1 MSSVKGAAKEAFD
14 KLKQAVKGV
23 TKTVKKEVHK
33 KGTVST
39 KRVAGGKPAFSLNKE
54 LPWVSKA
61 LQTPS
66 KDTPPALPGSFA
78 ARYQARTARSSI
90 VPGTTK
96 SAGYWDT
103 MARHDAAA
111 TFARTGVND
120 TSEQINALR
129 NSNEVNWGGSFASQI
144 ETPTGNVAD
153 KLRAEGELYRSEIGA
168 EPTEERQRES
178 KIIQD
183 IFSGKYSWGVTED
196 EFEAWQKENMVE
208 KTVYNSQTGKREV
221 ELDDNGDPVMVFK
234 KGASLPPI
242 GRDETGAKPDRVKL
256 EKAWRHYNTVSD
268 DMETIS
274 AVKQREETLMAGSD
288 VGAADSLFDVARDA
302 AGGKKNLFKGIKDY
316 ATDYWIDPIKNGRW
330 GTVLMNQLVNWGEN
344 TDIFGVGVRAMLS
357 ENDYVYGGEKRF
369 EDQKAWVSSIGKEKQ
384 KELMELGAE
393 KALAWNFDQQPDHYK
408 DYIINAIKDA
418 GLYDEFLILK
428 KEYADREKDAD
439 YSGAFK
445 DAYTTKNNYNAD
457 TGSFLGDMAVETVLD
472 PTVLLGGFAKSGSK
486 TGIQAAVKGGIRAG
500 LKAVGKNADDIIKLA
515 GKADKLTNRY
525 VNTIGKHIFSA
536 NFDVVEKD
544 ISALTR
550 GLIKNKALTEEE
562 ARVFNS
568 AVSKAVKDRIDSKT
582 FKIVKSMYY
591 TNKALDVTD
600 SILLKTSFAAPYL
613 AYKLPTSAYK
623 GVRKVLAKTDVAEK
637 FAYKKAQA
645 AARVFKDMIDAEGNT
660 SVGNL
665 DEVMNRLGKEYVSSG
680 DSEFV
685 EDVFAQ
691 FEKQSKR
698 DAAEIEKLIYSIQ
711 ADEVP
716 VDELDNKIN
725 EFIRSVTND
734 KCVTKRE
741 FISYME
747 EEYSK
752 YAERFKGSMDSI
764 YSVYRTQMDRL
775 DEAVTLAEQRK
786 KKDIIKSVLDTKTI
800 DDLDNIRQTN
810 TRFLNDADIQKSLL
824 LKRQALENP
833 SEALSRVEH
842 EIDEILYKDILYK
855 DGDKLPVFHSKFDT
869 LEWNYILSLRKRD
882 SVDLEELWDF
892 SEKYLPKSLRSKEV
906 DRLID
911 LHERLLKLKKGTANN
926 AQIQQYLDDFERT
939 YEYRHGDTF
948 AKTASVIDHSSDI
961 KRPYDSSA
969 LALKDRVDKKLDD
982 KLQSFKE
989 ELGSYIDQSE
999 GNIGVELIQYLTE
1012 HSRFKIDLYELR
1024 DLINK
1029 TLDELHYK
1037 QVAEELHSRF
1047 RKSDKIKVPAFT
1059 NADAIIETQLKSI
1072 KMTLVEEHYSVLLGK
1087 DDQLLKVHNDI
1098 FMVFDHYMSSDA
1110 LRKTMDT
1117 ISDPSN
1123 PLGEI
1128 FAESENAKVAIDS
1141 EVSALAVYADRI
1153 KKQVDLLNEYWA
1165 LRAKLDP
1172 KNSGLSE
1179 EQMYALIDKAFGI
1192 TLGKPERYAAGRDV
1206 DQFIN
1211 QVELSLNSWY
1221 GENRV
1226 SLDGFRKAAFDFQ
1239 SDIYE
1244 DYADEIKDVAIQA
1257 RLHNVLSGGH
1267 LDSRDDVR
1275 VQILQTIL
1283 RDKGSIRYFNEL
1295 SERQPVI
1302 FADIE
1307 THGLN
1312 KDLHQISSIAYKEW
1326 QPLPEN
1332 ASLSEILD
1340 FIEGDINYRQ
1350 SFLPED
1356 VLDMTISDEVLEA
1369 TFKNSPEVIK
1379 TRDEM
1384 LKVYKDKFGATK
1396 HGSVVTEQ
1404 EILSDFMYGLD
1415 TLYLKYKNAT
1425 PVIMTHNNT
1434 GFDMKTISAR
1444 VGKYEEFPAH
1454 IVHLQDLIDNSG
1466 NTFVRLKNLENDALT
1481 FTAKQRQ
1488 FIRDVFLPVFQK
1500 LSRSGSKVKF
1510 FDPNYFE
1517 ASFEGLHSLISFRK
1531 RKLVSYRNGLEG
1543 MQVTPKPEIKI
1554 DQCVLNEATE
1564 DTLNTIEDML
1574 KDLSKEVNAE
1584 NRVFKNNFIF
1594 KPDFSEGDEIDNLL
1608 KRSMQE
1614 NPTAKVPVLGY
1625 DIVAD
1630 MGKVKRYF
1638 TNPAEWTA
1646 DKTSVE
1652 VFEHMNDFVEDVE
1665 DTINYRL
1672 KGNTV
1677 LADYFEDCKSLIT
1690 EVVHYAMH
1698 HFGDTPTHEY
1708 HYLCFLEV
1716 PETVNEAYAVARKL
1730 YDDIL
1735 KWDDRRLYNNLVDE
1749 EGHLKPFKNLYEKAQ
1764 SGVRYYNNK
1773 KDTALSLEVE
1783 ASITALVHNKLK
1795 PLLAGRYDG
1804 VIYKNVANKYVD
1816 KLKTPLVEKAFDLKA
1831 ERSKA
1836 TSVLNKLHSFK
1847 NIVEDV
1853 GIENVK
1859 DFRIRET
1866 YEEFLEL
1873 INRMETSWTP
1883 EEALAFEYWAKQVV
1897 SKRRKVMTAQVL
1909 QNITKSEKSLMEH
1922 LLFHNQL
1929 LVVPRKGSALHK
1941 KQVNDLLNMLSDGTE
1956 YIEYLEQ
1963 NGYIF
1968 VSLKKDTKLYI
1979 KNDTRYTDEAVTMT
1993 VEGSEEVYHAPVYDN
2008 ISWFSKDVD
2017 IPENVKD
2024 VVQRVVE
2031 LNEKIDVL
2039 TDGAS
2044 RGSTGV
2050 LHNLGRQKKL
2060 YKSLP
2065 ESFVKNILSD
2075 EYTCDARL
2083 WHRGSFD
2090 MSILGDSQHCWKLD
2104 DTDDT
2109 DVLYTLS
2116 KSLEEAAG
2124 KATAERSYLEHFFGK
2139 NAASRMSNLLSE
2151 LSPEEKVAFLKN
2163 NPDQVVVSV
2172 FANEKTASGFE
2183 VKALKVNDEYGVKA
2197 AEASNAIVVPY
2208 DIYVDMVGTLNNST
2222 ISNTALKLWTKALA
2236 LTKVGHL
2243 ANIGTW
2249 VRNYMDATIK
2259 ATGNSGSLT
2268 STLSGQVKA
2277 VQLYTNYNKI
2287 VKFVDKARGI
2297 TYKSDK
2303 DIERMF
2309 RQGIIQAGAG
2319 VDMTYEQ
2326 FHWMEGLMRESVMG
2340 GESAITKSI
2349 LQVTQISGNRNVA
2362 LKAGRTDTY
2371 AGRKATKEAYDLI
2384 ASDLEKF
2391 TNLEVSEVKGLCDD
2405 LPYDVF
2411 MENGFTRESFLET
2424 FEKLKAGV
2432 DDMSDE
2438 TYQHFAEVQNKIIK
2452 ERGDRLVGI
2461 DRGANRMLDK
2471 LCNGMLHPMT
2481 YIEQIIRLGEYIT
2494 LEEQGYARSEIF
2506 KKITDSQFDYSLKS
2520 NSTKVWEMLI
2530 PYYNF
2535 DTLNLVY
2542 WCKQVSENP
2551 RMLRYLEHI
2560 WGTLSWDAAFE
2571 LYDDEDTPDKNMSVQ
2586 YMALNGGIP
2595 VGDNG
2600 MYFKA
2605 NPSFL
2610 SALNWFYGGP
2620 NNYLS
2625 KLATP
2630 LQYLTR
2636 HGMDAMGADAWHIFD
2651 DIDTDFS
2658 DEPVWEQA
2666 LSSTPI
2672 VGTMY
2677 NRYYKHFFAKDIT
2690 IDLGAPYAKDQIKIV
2705 NKVWKRIDEGHTF
2718 QEALVFAMPTVFGA
2732 VKRYQ
2737 EGDRDGFELFQMQL
2751 KAQGKWYDANRGKVV
2766 SLDEYNEEGL
2776 NSPSMAWDQLCT
2788 YRARYH
2794 NEFWD
2799 SNKNKFVP
2807 ANEFT
2812 VGGLNRKFDFEKNP
2826 EDWDEYCRLRKLC
2839 RNEEWD
2845 NNQRKFVTPDR
2856 YIEGK
2861 LNAKG
2866 LTPEEVFY
2874 YNELFFG
2881 TKMDLN
2887 QGVLVKY
2894 EDYIAGG
2901 LNSDNL
2907 TWNELCAYKYA
2918 LHGEKWEK
2926 GKGWVKVR
2934 EPIIEFSIPETDDTS
2949 TTKVRRDGNI
2959 LDTLGLVDTAYA
2971 GNASN
2976 AQKNKNGKY
2985 TLSTDVVKN
2994 ADIFAAILSQYGG
3007 VGQSGR
3013 NYYYGNAGGY
3023 RHRSY
3028 HKYSGWHRYPKRP
3041 KNANG
3046 VGLNEH
3052 FSNARSSGQGIR
3064 AGGKTYSKPYSF
3076 NDGLAGL
3083 RMAASGYHAYDEYYK
3098 QEYEYNY
3105 KYRNPIKDVADYPQT
3120 KLGIQRYLRGRSE
3133 NLERRF
3139 RNRLGSNALYQNNNQ
3154 RLSTKENLNNMKLS
3168 WWNRY

>member
-1 MSSVKGAAKEAFD
+1 MSSAKRAASEAFN
-14 KLKQAVKGV
+14 KLKQAAKGV
-23 TKTVKKEVHK
+23 VKTVTKAVHK
-33 KGTVST
+33 KSTVST
-39 KRVAGGKPAFSLNKE
+39 KRVAGGKPAFSLNNE

-78 ARYQARTARSSI
+78 AKYQARTARSSI
-90 VPGTTK
+90 VPGTTR
-96 SAGYWDT
+96 SSGYWDT
-103 MARHDAAA
+103 MARHDAAS
-111 TFARTGVND
+111 TFTRTGVND
-120 TSEQINALR
+120 TSNQLNALR
-129 NSNEVNWGGSFASQI
+129 NSNEINWGGSFASQI
-144 ETPTGNVAD
+144 GTPTGNVAD

-178 KIIQD
+178 EIIQN

-208 KTVYNSQTGKREV
+208 KTVYNPQTGKREV

-234 KGASLPPI
+234 KGAALPPI
-242 GRDETGAKPDRVKL
+242 GRDETGAKPDKAKL
-256 EKAWRHYNTVSD
+256 EKVWRHYNTVSE
-268 DMETIS
+268 DMETI
-274 AVKQREETLMAGSD
+274 AAAKQREETLMAGTD

-302 AGGKKNLFKGIKDY
+302 AGGKKNFFKGLIDY
-316 ATDYWIDPIKNGRW
+316 GADYFINPIKNGRW
-330 GTVLMNQLVNWGEN
+330 GAVLMNQLVNWGEN
-344 TDIFGVGVRAMLS
+344 TDFLGVGVRAMLS
-357 ENDYVYGGEKRF
+357 ESDYVYGSGLGKGGHGKTFDGQE
-369 EDQKAWVSSIGKEKQ
+369 AWVSSLGKEKQ
-384 KELMELGAE
+384 KQLIELGAFDAMKVGLNEGE
-393 KALAWNFDQQPDHYK
+393 KQLRDEAMK
-408 DYIINAIKDA
+408 AIREA
-418 GLYDEFLILK
+418 GLYDDFVK
-428 KEYADREKDAD
+428 
-439 YSGAFK
+439 FK
-445 DAYTTKNNYNAD
+445 DEYFAHKSDINIGDALKTAYTTKENFNAD
-457 TGSFLGDMAVETVLD
+457 TGSIALDMVMEIATDPMTWLG
-472 PTVLLGGFAKSGSK
+472 LGAGSGVKAGS
-486 TGIQAAVKGGIRAG
+486 QATVKGGIKAG
-500 LKAVGKNADDIIKLA
+500 LEAVGKNADDVIKLA

-525 VNTIGKHIFSA
+525 VHTIGKHLFSA
-536 NFDVVEKD
+536 DFKVVEKD
-544 ISALTR
+544 IAGLTA
-550 GLIKNKALTEEE
+550 GLVKNKALTEGE
-562 ARVFNS
+562 AKVFN
-568 AVSKAVKDRIDSKT
+568 ATVSKAVKESIDSKT

-591 TNKALDVTD
+591 TNKVLDITD
-600 SILLKTSFAAPYL
+600 GVVLRASFAAPYL

-645 AARVFKDMIDAEGNT
+645 AARVFEGMIDVEGNT

-665 DEVMNRLGKEYVSSG
+665 DEVMERLNKEYVSTE
-680 DSEFV
+680 DAEFV

-698 DAAEIEKLIYSIQ
+698 DAAEIEKLLYSIQ
-711 ADEVP
+711 AGEVP
-716 VDELDNKIN
+716 VDDLEHTVNELIRKTTN
-725 EFIRSVTND
+725 E

-741 FISYME
+741 FIEYMNE
-747 EEYSK
+747 KYLKYSQ
-752 YAERFKGSMDSI
+752 RFEGSMDSI
-764 YSVYRTQMDRL
+764 WVTYQSQMKRL
-775 DEAVTLAEQRK
+775 DDAIEIAAKKAKNDLFRDIVNAQTYGEIVALRGRTTSKKMLADIDVQKAFTLKEASLVSEQSDAFKNFVQDYEYKNDMSITKASSAVDHDIKIQKPYLEEDLVTGSTMTPELKVKVEELRQ
-786 KKDIIKSVLDTKTI
+786 VLDSRFADEGKHII
-800 DDLDNIRQTN
+800 DGN
-810 TRFLNDADIQKSLL
+810 
-824 LKRQALENP
+824 
-833 SEALSRVEH
+833 
-842 EIDEILYKDILYK
+842 
-855 DGDKLPVFHSKFDT
+855 
-869 LEWNYILSLRKRD
+869 LRKYISNRP
-882 SVDLEELWDF
+882 VDD
-892 SEKYLPKSLRSKEV
+892 
-906 DRLID
+906 ID
-911 LHERLLKLKKGTANN
+911 LHELRAAIDDTLGGLTYKEVQRTLVNDP
-926 AQIQQYLDDFERT
+926 LDVMPPL
-939 YEYRHGDTF
+939 
-948 AKTASVIDHSSDI
+948 SSSDI
-961 KRPYDSSA
+961 A
-969 LALKDRVDKKLDD
+969 LREQLKDIRN
-982 KLQSFKE
+982 S
-989 ELGSYIDQSE
+989 I
-999 GNIGVELIQYLTE
+999 VE
-1012 HSRFKIDLYELR
+1012 D
-1024 DLINK
+1024 
-1029 TLDELHYK
+1029 HYSIMVGK
-1037 QVAEELHSRF
+1037 
-1047 RKSDKIKVPAFT
+1047 
-1059 NADAIIETQLKSI
+1059 DAQLI
-1072 KMTLVEEHYSVLLGK
+1072 KM
-1087 DDQLLKVHNDI
+1087 HNDI
-1098 FMVFDHYMSSDA
+1098 FTVFDHYMTD
-1110 LRKTMDT
+1110 KTFRNIVDY
-1117 ISDPSN
+1117 ISDKN
-1123 PLGEI
+1123 TPLGSLLEDVH
-1128 FAESENAKVAIDS
+1128 NMPVS
-1141 EVSALAVYADRI
+1141 EVGDISKVQRLAY
-1153 KKQVDLLNEYWA
+1153 QLNTQLELMNEYWA

-1172 KNSGLSE
+1172 KSSGLTN
-1179 EQMYALIDKAFGI
+1179 EQMYAAIDKAFGI
-1192 TLGKPERYAAGRDV
+1192 TLGKPEQYAAGRSIDGFV
-1206 DQFIN
+1206 D
-1211 QVELSLNSWY
+1211 QVELTMNSLY
-1221 GENRV
+1221 GESKI
-1226 SLDGFRKAAFDFQ
+1226 SLDGFRKNASDFDNAL
-1239 SDIYE
+1239 YK
-1244 DYADEIKDVAIQA
+1244 DYAEEIQDPGIQE
-1257 RLHNVLSGGH
+1257 RLHNILNGGH
-1267 LDSRDDVR
+1267 LDSSDDVR
-1275 VQILQTIL
+1275 VQMLQTIL
-1283 RDKGSIRYFNEL
+1283 KDKDSIRYFNEL
-1295 SERQPVI
+1295 SEKQPVL
-1302 FADIE
+1302 FTDIE

-1326 QPLPEN
+1326 EPIAED
-1332 ASLSEILD
+1332 ASLDEILS
-1340 FIEGDINYRQ
+1340 FIEGDVKYHQ
-1350 SFLPED
+1350 TYLSEGT
-1356 VLDMTISDEVLEA
+1356 LDATISDNILEA
-1369 TFKNSPEVIK
+1369 NFKNVPDVVK
-1379 TRDEM
+1379 TREGMMKAYKEKFAVAKGVQEYTEKEM
-1384 LKVYKDKFGATK
+1384 
-1396 HGSVVTEQ
+1396 
-1404 EILSDFMYGLD
+1404 LSDFMYELD
-1415 TLYLKYKNAT
+1415 TLYLNRKNST
-1425 PVIMTHNNT
+1425 PVIVTHNNN
-1434 GFDMKTISAR
+1434 GFDMKFISAR
-1444 VGKYEEFPAH
+1444 IGKVEEFPAH
-1454 IVHLQDLIDNSG
+1454 IVHLQDLIDNG
-1466 NTFVRLKNLENDALT
+1466 LNTFARLKSIEKDGLV
-1481 FTAKQRQ
+1481 FTAEQRK
-1488 FIRDVFLPVFQK
+1488 FIQDSFTPIFRK
-1500 LSRSGSKVKF
+1500 MSKSSSGVKF
-1510 FDPNYFE
+1510 FDPGYFE
-1517 ASFEGLHSLISFRK
+1517 RTLKQLWDTADSLGK
-1531 RKLVSYRNGLEG
+1531 ELDKATNGLENVG
-1543 MQVTPKPEIKI
+1543 VNLSNIDLDLLNLSRDESLLNIMDDLKKVSQKVHEDNKI
-1554 DQCVLNEATE
+1554 FE
-1564 DTLNTIEDML
+1564 
-1574 KDLSKEVNAE
+1574 
-1584 NRVFKNNFIF
+1584 NNFIF
-1594 KPDFSEGDEIDNLL
+1594 KPDFSESDEIDNIL
-1608 KRSMQE
+1608 KRTMQD
-1614 NPTAKVPVLGY
+1614 NPTANVPIAGY
-1625 DIVAD
+1625 DIVVDTKKMASYFED
-1630 MGKVKRYF
+1630 FDSKRM
-1638 TNPAEWTA
+1638 
-1646 DKTSVE
+1646 SVSVYE
-1652 VFEHMNDFVEDVE
+1652 RMNDFTKYVD
-1665 DTINYRL
+1665 DIINHRL
-1672 KGNTV
+1672 KENDLLVESLDDCRV
-1677 LADYFEDCKSLIT
+1677 LIDFVKEYAG
-1690 EVVHYAMH
+1690 EV
-1698 HFGDTPTHEY
+1698 FDSTHPLY
-1708 HYLCFLEV
+1708 YLNFLKI
-1716 PETVNEAYAVARKL
+1716 PDTVNEAYVMARKL
-1730 YDDIL
+1730 YDDFL
-1735 KWDDRRLYNNLVDE
+1735 KWD
-1749 EGHLKPFKNLYEKAQ
+1749 EGKLIDAIRTSGMGTDVFKTLPDDVK
-1764 SGVRYYNNK
+1764 SGVMFYDPEGGFYTK
-1773 KDTALSLEVE
+1773 LGLELKDEALF
-1783 ASITALVHNKLK
+1783 K
-1795 PLLAGRYDG
+1795 GQYDS
-1804 VIYKNVANKYVD
+1804 VIYKNVADRYVD
-1816 KLKTPLVEKAFDLKA
+1816 KFNTPLVQRAFDLRK
-1831 ERSKA
+1831 ERARTKECLSKLD
-1836 TSVLNKLHSFK
+1836 TLK
-1847 NIVEDV
+1847 NISEDIGV
-1853 GIENVK
+1853 TDVK
-1859 DFRIRET
+1859 DFRLRESC
-1866 YEEFLEL
+1866 EEWLDLLER
-1873 INRMETSWTP
+1873 IDTVWSEEESQIFQVISSDIMNR
-1883 EEALAFEYWAKQVV
+1883 
-1897 SKRRKVMTAQVL
+1897 RREIFTAQVL
-1909 QNITKSEKSLMEH
+1909 QNVTRSEKNLVEH

-1929 LVVPRKGSALHK
+1929 LVVPREGSQLHK
-1941 KQVNDLLNMLSDGTE
+1941 QQVNDLLNLLSGDIKHVE
-1956 YIEYLEQ
+1956 YIEQ

-1968 VSLKKDTKLYI
+1968 VGLKKDTKMFI
-1979 KNDTRYTDEAVTMT
+1979 KDDSRYSAEQVSMVID
-1993 VEGSEEVYHAPVYDN
+1993 GNEEVFHAPVYG
-2008 ISWFSKDVD
+2008 D
-2017 IPENVKD
+2017 ITWDIGNWYGSVAGDALAIIE
-2024 VVQRVVE
+2024 RIGE
-2031 LNEKIDVL
+2031 LDKKIGVL
-2039 TDGAS
+2039 TEGAS
-2044 RGSTGV
+2044 RGSVGI
-2050 LHNLGRQKKL
+2050 LHSLGRQKKL

-2065 ESFVKNILSD
+2065 DSFAKRILSD
-2075 EYTCDARL
+2075 EYTCNARL
-2083 WHRGSFD
+2083 WHQGSFD
-2090 MSILGDSQHCWKLD
+2090 MSILGDSKNCWKLD
-2104 DTDDT
+2104 GEDDT
-2109 DVLYTLS
+2109 DLLYTMS
-2116 KSLEEAAG
+2116 RSLEEAVG
-2124 KATAERSYLEHFFGK
+2124 RSTAERSYLEHFFGK
-2139 NAASRMSNLLSE
+2139 DADSRMSNLLSE
-2151 LSPEEKVAFLKN
+2151 LSPKEKVAFLKN

-2197 AEASNAIVVPY
+2197 AEASNAVVVPY
-2208 DIYVDMVGTLNNST
+2208 DVYVDMVGTLNNST

-2259 ATGNSGSLT
+2259 AAGNSGSLT
-2268 STLSGQVKA
+2268 STFSGQAKA
-2277 VQLYTNYNKI
+2277 IQLYTRYNKI

-2309 RQGIIQAGAG
+2309 RQGIIQAGTG

-2471 LCNGMLHPMT
+2471 LCNTMLHPMT

-2520 NSTKVWEMLI
+2520 NSTKIWEMLI

-2551 RMLRYLEHI
+2551 RMLRYLEHV
-2560 WGTLSWDAAFE
+2560 WGPLSWDAAFE
-2571 LYDDEDTPDKNMSVQ
+2571 IYDDEDTPDKNMSVQ

-2595 VGDNG
+2595 IGDNG

-2651 DIDTDFS
+2651 GIDADFS

-2826 EDWDEYCRLRKLC
+2826 DDWDEYCRLRKLY

-2894 EDYIAGG
+2894 EDYIEGG

-2934 EPIIEFSIPETDDTS
+2934 EPIIEFSIPKTDDTS

-2959 LDTLGLVDTAYA
+2959 LESLGLVSTVYA
-2971 GNASN
+2971 GNAAN
-2976 AQKNKNGKY
+2976 AEKNKTGKY
-2985 TLSTDVVKN
+2985 VLSKDVVKN
-2994 ADIFAAILSQYGG
+2994 ADIFAAILAQYGG
-3007 VGQSGR
+3007 VGQSSR

-3046 VGLNEH
+3046 VGLNEP
-3052 FSNARSSGQGIR
+3052 FSNARSSGQGVN
-3064 AGGKTYSKPYSF
+3064 AGGKTYGKPYSF

-3133 NLERRF
+3133 NLERKF
-3139 RNRLGSNALYQNNNQ
+3139 RNRMGSNVLRQNNNQ